1 MRCCVTKHT
10 ISRVQLRMVL
20 VLFFHIF
27 EIIIVRFIV
36 DICDLVHDVDAILH
50 LP

>member
-1 MRCCVTKHT
+1 M
-10 ISRVQLRMVL
+10 LRDKAYDIKGYNLEMDL

-27 EIIIVRFIV
+27 EIIIVCFIV